1 MGSPFPKV
9 KPFSRFLL
17 EVDPLVPFD
26 SVCRVLPLSGER
38 QEGADVTYFVDV
50 FNMFMARF

>member
-9 KPFSRFLL
+9 KPFSRFLP